1 MNRFPVALILAALL
15 AGFLAD
21 PACAQIA
28 SDSVPAPGNVGSAA
42 YPRLHP
48 DRSVSF
54 QIKAPSAQRV
64 VLRGG
69 AGLVN
74 DALPMERGENGIW
87 AVRTPPAAP
96 GFHYYWFEVD
106 GLNVQD
112 PASYSYFGY
121 GRETSGV
128 EVPDEDGA
136 FYQPRQ
142 DIPRGTVR
150 EHWYFSEITGKWR
163 RSHVYCPAEY
173 DRKTRSRYPVLYLQ
187 HGAGE
192 NERGWVEQGRANFI
206 LDGLIASGAARPM
219 IVVCDSG
226 YAMARNAPPSTNAWT
241 APIAAFEDVL
251 LKELIPSIDDDFRT
265 RTGREDRAMAG
276 LSMGGMQTLG
286 IALKH
291 LDRFAWIAAMSAPP
305 RQGFEVATAYDG
317 VFRDSARFNREV
329 CLLWLGAGTAEE
341 RFLAGTKTMH
351 EALAAAGIPSVLYAS
366 PGTDHEWQT
375 WRRSLRDLAP
385 RLFRRASQ

>member
-1 MNRFPVALILAALL
+1 MKPFLDVPILAAVLVFF
-15 AGFLAD
+15 AGV
-21 PACAQIA
+21 PSRAQ
-28 SDSVPAPGNVGSAA
+28 SPVDSVPASGNVGAA
-42 YPRLHP
+42 VYPRVHT

-54 QIKAPSAQRV
+54 QLKAPSAQRV
-64 VLRGG
+64 LLRGG
-69 AGLVN
+69 AGLVK
-74 DALPMERGENGIW
+74 DALPMERAENGVW
-87 AVRTPPAAP
+87 TVRTPPAAP

-128 EVPDEDGA
+128 EVPDDDGA
-136 FYQPRQ
+136 FYQPRR
-142 DIPRGTVR
+142 DVARGSVR

-163 RSHVYCPAEY
+163 RAHVYCPADY
-173 DRKTRSRYPVLYLQ
+173 DRRTRSKYPVLYLL

-206 LDGLIASGAARPM
+206 LDPLIASGAARPM
-219 IVVCDSG
+219 IVVFDSG
-226 YAMARNAPPSTNAWT
+226 YAVARQAPPTTNTWT
-241 APIAAFEDVL
+241 AAIAAFEDVL
-251 LKELIPSIDDDFRT
+251 MKELIPSVDGTFRT

-286 IALKH
+286 TAFKH
-291 LDRFAWIAAMSAPP
+291 LDQFAWVAAMSAPP
-305 RQGFEVATAYDG
+305 RQGFEVGTAYDG

-329 CLLWLGAGTAEE
+329 RLLWLGAGTAEE
-341 RFLAGTKTMH
+341 RFLVGTKAMH
-351 EALAAAGIPSVLYAS
+351 EALNAAGIKSVLYVS

-385 RLFRRASQ
+385 RLFRRAAQ

>member
-1 MNRFPVALILAALL
+1 MKRLL
-15 AGFLAD
+15 AVSSFVAGLLLGASRLS
-21 PACAQIA
+21 PAE
-28 SDSVPAPGNVGSAA
+28 SPPESMPAPGNVGTAA
-42 YPRLHP
+42 YPRIHS

-54 QIKAPSAQRV
+54 QLKAPSAQRV

-69 AGLVN
+69 AGLVK
-74 DALPMERGENGIW
+74 DALAMERGENGVW
-87 AVRTPPAAP
+87 SVRTPPAAP

-128 EVPDEDGA
+128 EVPDVDSA
-136 FYQPRQ
+136 YYQPQ
-142 DIPRGTVR
+142 PGVPRGSVR

-163 RSHVYCPAEY
+163 RAHVYCPPDYE
-173 DRKTRSRYPVLYLQ
+173 RKTRTKYPVLYLL

-192 NERGWVEQGRANFI
+192 NERGWVEQGRAQFI
-206 LDGLIASGAARPM
+206 LDHLIASRTARPM
-219 IVVCDSG
+219 ILVLDSG
-226 YAMARNAPPSTNAWT
+226 YAAYRQAPAGTNAWST
-241 APIAAFEDVL
+241 AIAAFEDVL
-251 LKELIPSIDDDFRT
+251 LRELIPSIDASFRT

-291 LDRFAWIAAMSAPP
+291 LDRFAWIAALSAPP
-305 RQGFEVATAYDG
+305 RQGFDVATAYDG
-317 VFRDSARFNREV
+317 VFRDADRFHRQV
-329 CLLWLGAGTAEE
+329 RLLWLGAGTAED
-341 RFLAGTKTMH
+341 RFLAGTKGMH
-351 EALAAAGIPSVLYAS
+351 EALAGAGIQSVLFTS
-366 PGTDHEWQT
+366 PDTDHEWQT

-385 RLFRRASQ
+385 RLFR